1 MFACVDG
8 NWFAFNRASSRK
20 KLKIAKVYKR
30 VKSLNG
36 ESFRKKLEM
45 AKDSRVEASSRR
57 SENSTPFILN

>member
-8 NWFAFNRASSRK
+8 NWFAFNRARSRK
-20 KLKIAKVYKR
+20 NLKIAKVYKR
-30 VKSLNG
+30 VKSLPV

-57 SENSTPFILN
+57 SENPAAFISN

>member
-8 NWFAFNRASSRK
+8 NWFAFNGASSRK
-20 KLKIAKVYKR
+20 NLKIAKVYKR
-30 VKSLNG
+30 VKSLPV

-57 SENSTPFILN
+57 SKNSTAFTLN